1 MILEGD
7 AKFYFIYFIFF
18 FVMQNLKKKMTCDL
32 ENNMKNLANLKIW
45 TLTGYFYPK

>member
-18 FVMQNLKKKMTCDL
+18 FCDAKFEKKNDL
-32 ENNMKNLANLKIW
+32 RFGK
-45 TLTGYFYPK
+45 

>member
-18 FVMQNLKKKMTCDL
+18 FVMQNLKKKNDL
-32 ENNMKNLANLKIW
+32 RFGK
-45 TLTGYFYPK
+45 